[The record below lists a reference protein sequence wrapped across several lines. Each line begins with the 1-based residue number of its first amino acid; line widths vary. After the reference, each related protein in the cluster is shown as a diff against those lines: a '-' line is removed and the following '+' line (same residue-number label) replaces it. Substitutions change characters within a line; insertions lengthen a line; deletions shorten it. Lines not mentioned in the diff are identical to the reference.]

1 MDSSLTLRQLEV
13 LDAIRQAIALTGAP
27 PTRSELARALGVSS
41 ANAAETHLR
50 ALAKKGAI
58 TLVPGA
64 ARGIQLASTLAVPAG
79 LPVIGRVAAGEP
91 VLATGHI
98 EDWHRIDPALFHPHP
113 DYLLRVHGTSMQDAG
128 ILDGDLLAVH
138 ATSVARNGQIVV
150 ARIEDEVTVKRY
162 FHAGHKVT
170 LKAENPAFQPL
181 TIDLRTQNLTLEGLG
196 VGVIRT
202 RNL

>member
-1 MDSSLTLRQLEV
+1 MDNSLTQRQLEV

-58 TLVPGA
+58 TLLPGA
-64 ARGIQLASTLAVPAG
+64 ARGIQLAATLTESAG
-79 LPVIGRVAAGEP
+79 LPVIGRVAAGQP

-98 EDWHRIDPALFHPHP
+98 EDWHRIDPSLFHPPP
-113 DYLLRVHGTSMQDAG
+113 DYLLRVHGTSMQDVG

-138 ATSVARNGQIVV
+138 ATKVARNGQIVV

-162 FHAGHKVT
+162 FHSAHHVT
-170 LKAENPAFQPL
+170 LKAENPEFQPL
-181 TIDLRTQNLTLEGLG
+181 TIDLRTQNFALEGLG
-196 VGVIRT
+196 VGIIRT